1 MRIRNSFALV
11 AAAMALGSFIAC
23 GGSEKPAD
31 APKGAAS
38 ASASASDS
46 AAAMPTASTPASAS
60 AAPTT
65 PPPPPKKVAKEILFP
80 DTGSTWMFSLADSAD
95 AKKLAYDDCAKKG
108 GKDAKKVEA
117 CTKDVETSATNEG
130 IAFTKDDKG
139 AWWWSSFGKDAKGKD
154 VVYNKAA
161 FDVAATTDNQ
171 ATLTPKGKD
180 LGTKPMA
187 KMPEKVVVDVADENT
202 VSMTDPKRGKLV
214 YHKK

>member
-11 AAAMALGSFIAC
+11 AAAVALGSFIAC

-38 ASASASDS
+38 ASASAADS
-46 AAAMPTASTPASAS
+46 ASAMPTASTPPVASVV
-60 AAPTT
+60 APL
-65 PPPPPKKVAKEILFP
+65 PPPKKVAKDILFP
-80 DTGSTWMFSLADSAD
+80 DAGSTWMFSLADSAD

-117 CTKDVETSATNEG
+117 CTKDVETTAANEG
-130 IAFTKDDKG
+130 ISFTKDDKG

-154 VVYNKAA
+154 VVYNKGM
-161 FDVAATTDNQ
+161 FEVAATTDNQ

-180 LGTKPMA
+180 VGTKPMA
-187 KMPEKVVVDVADENT
+187 KMPEKVVYDVTDENT
-202 VSMTDPKRGKLV
+202 VSITDPKKGKLV

>member
-11 AAAMALGSFIAC
+11 AAAVAVGSFVAC

-31 APKGAAS
+31 APKPVAS

-46 AAAMPTASTPASAS
+46 AAATPTVSATPSATV
-60 AAPTT
+60 AT
-65 PPPPPKKVAKEILFP
+65 PPPPPKKVAKDILFP

-108 GKDAKKVEA
+108 GKDAKKVDA
-117 CTKDVETSATNEG
+117 CTKDVETSAGNEG
-130 IAFTKDDKG
+130 ISFTKDDKG

-154 VVYNKAA
+154 VVYNKAQ
-161 FDVAATTDNQ
+161 FDVAATTDGQ

-187 KMPEKVVVDVADENT
+187 KLPEKVVVDVADENT
-202 VSMTDPKRGKLV
+202 VSMTDPKKGKLV